1 MSIVRFGISLENA
14 LHKKFDSLIK
24 KKGYTSRSEAL
35 RDLIRDSLVRE
46 EWEDG
51 NKETVGTITIVYSH
65 DTRELL
71 NILTDIQH
79 DFHTSVI
86 SSTHV
91 HLDSHNCLEV
101 LIVKGKGKD
110 IKKIADRLI
119 GTKGVKHGKLS
130 LTTTG
135 KHLK

>member
-1 MSIVRFGISLENA
+1 MGIKRFGISLDSS
-14 LHKKFDSLIK
+14 LLKSFDRLLLE
-24 KKGYTSRSEAL
+24 KGYMNRSEAI
-35 RDLIRDSLVRE
+35 RDLIRDSLVKE
-46 EWEDG
+46 EWEKG

-110 IKKIADRLI
+110 IKKIADMLI

>member
-130 LTTTG
+130 LTTTS